1 MKYYNLFK
9 ASRTTH
15 KNPLTP
21 AIHTNENKKE
31 ILNKVDSTIWF
42 TRLIQLN
49 ILTVNYGSSRVGNEI
64 PKEV

>member
-9 ASRTTH
+9 TSRTTH

-21 AIHTNENKKE
+21 AIQTNENKKRD
-31 ILNKVDSTIWF
+31 IKQGGFDNLVHSTDPA
-42 TRLIQLN
+42 N
-49 ILTVNYGSSRVGNEI
+49 IVTVKYGSSRVGNEI

>member
-9 ASRTTH
+9 TSRTTH
-15 KNPLTP
+15 KNALTP

-31 ILNKVDSTIWF
+31 ILSKVDSTIWF

-49 ILTVNYGSSRVGNEI
+49 IVTVNYGSSRVGNEI